1 MDRLEKLDSKFEEY
15 LKLYAKQREE
25 KKAIEWLRKNVQKL
39 VSDTSFNLVKKH
51 NDKRPIPINRIL
63 PGKFY
68 IYLYDPKYKDTL
80 PIWDG
85 VPYVLVT
92 SITNNGFY
100 GINFH
105 YLPPPLRVKFFTE
118 IYKVASKTKIGGS
131 KADKKVWLV
140 ANKLAS
146 IIGANKQ
153 LSHCVK
159 RYLYSHLKS
168 KVMLVEKD
176 DWALTSFLPL
186 AQFNTN

>member
-1 MDRLEKLDSKFEEY
+1 MDKLEKLDSKFNEY
-15 LKLYAKQREE
+15 LRMYAKQREE

-39 VSDTSFNLVKKH
+39 VTNTSFTLAKK
-51 NDKRPIPINRIL
+51 DKKAVPQSRIL

-105 YLPPPLRVKFFTE
+105 YLPPPLRVKFFAE

-131 KADKKVWLV
+131 KADKRTWLL
-140 ANKLAS
+140 ANKLGSA
-146 IIGANKQ
+146 IGANAQ

-159 RYLYSHLKS
+159 RYLYSHLMS

-186 AQFNTN
+186 AQMHTKN